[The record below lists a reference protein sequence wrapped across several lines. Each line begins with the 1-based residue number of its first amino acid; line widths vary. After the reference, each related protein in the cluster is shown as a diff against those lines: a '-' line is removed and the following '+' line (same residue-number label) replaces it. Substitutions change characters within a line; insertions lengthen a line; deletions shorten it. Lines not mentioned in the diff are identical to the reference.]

1 MELSL
6 GYVREVTGG
15 DLVRGAEQMAING
28 ISTGSRQ
35 VGSGELFF
43 ALAGETFDG

>member
-28 ISTGSRQ
+28 ISTDSRQ
-35 VGSGELFF
+35 VGSGSYFRPGRRNF
-43 ALAGETFDG
+43 